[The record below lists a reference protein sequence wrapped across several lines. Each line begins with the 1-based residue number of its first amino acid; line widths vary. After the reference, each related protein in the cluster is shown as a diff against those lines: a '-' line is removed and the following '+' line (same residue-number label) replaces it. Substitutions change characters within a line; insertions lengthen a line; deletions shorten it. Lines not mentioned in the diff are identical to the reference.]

1 MVSRLAIKSIK
12 KMCLDFICTVSLI
25 KNAQKYLLEA
35 QEAGAEYMASPD
47 YIIVFQYALRG
58 IQK

>member
-1 MVSRLAIKSIK
+1 MYIS
-12 KMCLDFICTVSLI
+12 TVSLA

-47 YIIVFQYALRG
+47 YVIVLQCALRG